1 MSARDMDVSARR
13 ERAANATTRSTR
25 KNSKRQRMQ
34 KNSKRQRM
42 QPEHVEYLQRKLAGG
57 RYDEA
62 SEAVDGAPARAVQR
76 FEKGDEKGERFAGAW
91 RGVRMKMNG
100 GRDG

>member
-13 ERAANATTRSTR
+13 ERAANATTCSTR
-25 KNSKRQRMQ
+25 